1 MLTTYRTT
9 PGSVTWD
16 VDGRAPRTCTAAQ
29 TRPPF
34 VERVISPAGMHL
46 VEVTIGDVTI
56 ELTPDEAAELRD
68 ELDQASAAP
77 ERCQGA
83 FCEAD
88 AEPGR
93 DYCQGHQ
100 AVCEL

>member
-16 VDGRAPRTCTAAQ
+16 VDGRARDQ

-88 AEPGR
+88 AEPGS

-100 AVCEL
+100 SVCEL